1 MSAHYQ
7 PGKYNSNMENV
18 PWARNLLEN
27 GSEFHKTE
35 EALVKVQSQVNLTW
49 LFLQTEGT
57 VFTSEEN
64 NMMLV

>member
-27 GSEFHKTE
+27 GSEFQDRRSIGKGAIPSE
-35 EALVKVQSQVNLTW
+35 FNLTI
-49 LFLQTEGT
+49 LTDRRNC
-57 VFTSEEN
+57 VY
-64 NMMLV
+64 